1 LGVCTKLK
9 IKIVV
14 SLSIFLILLS
24 AAFSHQQQQYH
35 QEYNVNQIDSDINNQ
50 HVVPIDYE
58 FTPLHTNINTKESN
72 QQWKLFEPFKPREYV
87 RIIESY

>member
-1 LGVCTKLK
+1 MK

-24 AAFSHQQQQYH
+24 ATFFYQQQQNH
-35 QEYNVNQIDSDINNQ
+35 QEYNVNKMDSHLKNQ
-50 HVVPIDYE
+50 HVVPMNNEI
-58 FTPLHTNINTKESN
+58 TPLHTNVNSKESN

>member
-1 LGVCTKLK
+1 LK

-35 QEYNVNQIDSDINNQ
+35 QEYNVNQMDSDIKNQ
-50 HVVPIDYE
+50 HVVPMNNEIN
-58 FTPLHTNINTKESN
+58 TLRTNVNTKESN